1 MARKNRT
8 NTDDAEAQEY
18 DDTSKLVRRP
28 AFETPVSSYE
38 TQDGNVLLAEAG
50 KGAAWIEAD
59 PADVVNAGDWE

>member
-1 MARKNRT
+1 MERKNG
-8 NTDDAEAQEY
+8 NQTDDAEAQEY

-38 TQDGNVLLAEAG
+38 TQDGNVLLAETG

-59 PADVVNAGDWE
+59 PDDVVNAGDWE